1 MKMRKTLYFSN
12 IEGNIMEK
20 DENVKFNLYMEEYI
34 RDNLNNDYSMIF
46 IGAPGLGVE
55 ENYLQN
61 IIKCFEKADII
72 FKEIIDIENDVDKND
87 IESFINR
94 NNKYI
99 FFLMGGNPITQ
110 MQIIEKYNLNKT
122 IKNHND
128 LVIGFCAGAINL
140 SKISIITSDEDFEK
154 SNSYIGIG
162 RENICIEPHY
172 NEENDDKRNKEIQ
185 DFCNQYNTII
195 YAIPDK
201 SIIYFEN
208 GKMTRNGKIY
218 EFKEKRW

>member
-1 MKMRKTLYFSN
+1 
-12 IEGNIMEK
+12 
-20 DENVKFNLYMEEYI
+20 
-34 RDNLNNDYSMIF
+34 
-46 IGAPGLGVE
+46 
-55 ENYLQN
+55 
-61 IIKCFEKADII
+61 
-72 FKEIIDIENDVDKND
+72 
-87 IESFINR
+87 
-94 NNKYI
+94 
-99 FFLMGGNPITQ
+99 MGGNPITQ

>member
-1 MKMRKTLYFSN
+1 MIKTKKTIFFSN

-20 DENVKFNLYMEEYI
+20 DKNVKFNSYMEEYI
-34 RDNLNNDYSMIF
+34 RKNLNNDYSMIF
-46 IGAPGLGVE
+46 IGAPGLGGE
-55 ENYLQN
+55 ENYLPN
-61 IIKCFEKADII
+61 IIKCFEKVDIE
-72 FKEIIDIENDVDKND
+72 FKEIIDIENDVEKND
-87 IESFINR
+87 IENFINR

-110 MQIIEKYNLNKT
+110 MQIIEKYNLKEN
-122 IKNHND
+122 IKSHND

-154 SNSYIGIG
+154 PSSYIGIG

-172 NEENDDKRNKEIQ
+172 NVENDDKKNKEIKG
-185 DFCNQYNTII
+185 FCNQYNINI

-201 SIIYFEN
+201 SILYFEN
-208 GKMTRNGKIY
+208 EKMTTNGKIY
-218 EFKEKRW
+218 EFK